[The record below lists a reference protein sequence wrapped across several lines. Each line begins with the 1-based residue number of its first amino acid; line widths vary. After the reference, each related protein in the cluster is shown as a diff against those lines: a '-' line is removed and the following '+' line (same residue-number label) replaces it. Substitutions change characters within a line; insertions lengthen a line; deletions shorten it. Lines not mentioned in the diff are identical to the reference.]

1 MKRRIVMLGAPGAGK
16 GTQAGL
22 LTKKFGWVHISTGD
36 ILREAIKQGSD
47 LGKRV
52 SKYVEA
58 GDLVPDDLIIEI
70 MGERLS
76 KADCKAGFILDG
88 FPRTVVQAEKLD
100 NLLAHLNES
109 LDAVVSVDV
118 PEQAII
124 ARLSRRFVCEK
135 CGKIVTA
142 DQGENLEGSE
152 CSECGGRLIRRKDDQ
167 PETIRHRLKV
177 YNEST
182 KALISYYE
190 GRKLLKKIDGIG
202 GVEEIHRKVVE
213 AIS

>member
-52 SKYVEA
+52 SKYVES

-76 KADCKAGFILDG
+76 KEDCKAGFILDG

-100 NLLAHLNES
+100 NLLAQLSES

-124 ARLSRRFVCEK
+124 SRLSRRFVCEK

-142 DQGENLEGSE
+142 DEGENLEGSK
-152 CSECGGRLIRRKDDQ
+152 CPECGGRLIRRKDDQ

-182 KALISYYE
+182 KALISYFE